1 LEKVLKLRG
10 VSFTWN
16 VLNDEVS
23 KIGKRDIGFI
33 AQEIGHI
40 LPELV
45 FKKNTEN
52 AYFMVKYAEVIAVCL
67 EAIKEQST
75 ILETRERKLDELE
88 TIAKERGLI

>member
-1 LEKVLKLRG
+1 LRG
-10 VSFTWN
+10 VSFYWN
-16 VLNDEVS
+16 KLNDETS
-23 KIGKRDIGFI
+23 QSGKHDIGFI

-67 EAIKEQST
+67 EAIKEQSL
-75 ILETRERKLDELE
+75 ILESKEIKLDELE